1 MTLRAVLAF
10 VDKMKPGNPYDT
22 DMKVQWLNELEG
34 DIQSKLL
41 HTAPQEIIQYTE
53 EDLDEELLIPVP
65 YDKVYWMWVAAM
77 IEFANGEYD
86 KYQNTMQLVNDA
98 YDKYAKWFHRKFH
111 ADVGG
116 FLYIGGTTKYGL
128 SAYEIA
134 VNHGFK
140 GTVEEWL
147 DELSGPEGPAGP
159 PGAGLNIVD
168 QVASESQLPEGT
180 SLEPGTG
187 YLVGEGTTA
196 LLYIWNGNEWFYKER
211 LSIEGEKGDDG
222 ISPKVEVVN
231 IDGGHRVIITDA
243 SGRQQFDVMDGEDG
257 EGSGSAEPGF
267 SPTVN
272 VATIT
277 GGHRVTITDV
287 NGSRYFDVMDGE
299 DGEDGY
305 SPTIKVSTISNGHR
319 VTVTDK
325 NGTFYFDVLNGKD
338 GTGGGGGGT
347 GGENGATFYPYVDES
362 GNLSWTNDKG
372 LTNPD
377 TVNIK
382 GEDGISP
389 TVAVSDIT
397 NGKQISITDKEG
409 TRYFQILNGDDGV
422 GIASVQQTT
431 TATADG
437 GNNVITVTL
446 TNGQKATFDVKNGQ
460 KGSDGVSIVSVEQTT
475 TSSADGGSNV
485 ITVNLSN
492 GQKATFTVKNGS
504 KGSSGRGVSSMVYD
518 SSTNKWT
525 VTYTDNTTATVDGP
539 VIPDV
544 SGYMPKSGGTFTGRV
559 IASAQTASVSLLRN
573 SKLVAA
579 DTDPTV
585 NGEIN
590 WTYA

>member
-1 MTLRAVLAF
+1 MKIKDLLEYVDELQENVFSPKVKIRWINQLEAEVQTEILLMAAEGVVQYTVDDMETDLIAPPPHDQIYQEYLFWQIALAQGEAERANNASALFNRVLQEYKRFVAMTIN
-10 VDKMKPGNPYDT
+10 PGNG
-22 DMKVQWLNELEG
+22 N
-34 DIQSKLL
+34 
-41 HTAPQEIIQYTE
+41 A
-53 EDLDEELLIPVP
+53 ELLRYYIT
-65 YDKVYWMWVAAM
+65 A
-77 IEFANGEYD
+77 
-86 KYQNTMQLVNDA
+86 YQ
-98 YDKYAKWFHRKFH
+98 
-111 ADVGG
+111 
-116 FLYIGGTTKYGL
+116 
-128 SAYEIA
+128 IA
-134 VNHGFK
+134 VKNGFT
-140 GTVEEWL
+140 GTETEWL
-147 DELSGPEGPAGP
+147 RSLIGKAGE
-159 PGAGLNIVD
+159 PGAGLNIAD
-168 QVASESQLPEGT
+168 QVASEAQLPDGT
-180 SLEPGTG
+180 SLETGVG
-187 YLVGEGTTA
+187 YLVGEGATA
-196 LLYIWNGNEWFYKER
+196 LLYIWNGSEWFYKER

-222 ISPKVEVVN
+222 ISPKVEVEN

-243 SGRQQFDVMDGEDG
+243 SGSQQFDVMDGEDG
-257 EGSGSAEPGF
+257 EGSGSVEPGF

-272 VATIT
+272 VTTIT

-325 NGTFYFDVLNGKD
+325 NGTTSFDVLNGKD

-347 GGENGATFYPYVDES
+347 GGENGATFYPYVDEN

-382 GEDGISP
+382 GEDGFSP
-389 TVAVSDIT
+389 AVAVSDIT
-397 NGKQISITDKEG
+397 NGKQISITDKDG
-409 TRYFQILNGDDGV
+409 TKSFQILNGDDGV

-437 GNNVITVTL
+437 GDNVITVAL
-446 TNGQKATFDVKNGQ
+446 TNGQKATFNVKNGH
-460 KGSDGVSIVSVEQTT
+460 KGGDGVSIVSVEQTT

-492 GQKATFTVKNGS
+492 GQKTTFTVKNGS
-504 KGSSGRGVSSMVYD
+504 KGSSGRGVSSIVYD

-559 IASAQTASVSLLRN
+559 IASSQTASVSLLRN
-573 SKLVAA
+573 SKLVDA